1 MVVWSLTHTRTEED
15 SEKTALRQDGA
26 RHGKIGET
34 EAKGHREASQHGFFS

>member
-15 SEKTALRQDGA
+15 YEKTALRQDGA

-34 EAKGHREASQHGFFS
+34 AAKGHREASQH